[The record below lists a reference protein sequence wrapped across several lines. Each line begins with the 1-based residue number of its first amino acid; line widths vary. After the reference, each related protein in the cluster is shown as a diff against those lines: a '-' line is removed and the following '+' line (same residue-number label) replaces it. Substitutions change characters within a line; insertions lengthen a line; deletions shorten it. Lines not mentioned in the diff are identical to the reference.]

1 MTFIFVVSFVSF
13 TTFVTVCYSLR
24 FSMKVSIVSINLF
37 FFQGF
42 LHHGFRHT
50 DKLVQFKFLWLS
62 LCRLTQ
68 DLGRSMGLT
77 YAVLTLHCFGVLV
90 IASYGF
96 LVSIRNEFSELTL
109 SLAFAMMVT
118 LATLF
123 IQCTV
128 AQSASEEVSS
138 QKRIKGVICTK
149 GAS

>member
-1 MTFIFVVSFVSF
+1 
-13 TTFVTVCYSLR
+13 
-24 FSMKVSIVSINLF
+24 MKMSTVSINF

-42 LHHGFRHT
+42 LHHDFRHT
-50 DKLVQFKFLWLS
+50 DRLVQFKFLWLS

-96 LVSIRNEFSELTL
+96 LVSIRNEFSELTI
-109 SLAFAMMVT
+109 SLAFGMMVT

-138 QKRIKGVICTK
+138 HKRIKLCYFYQRWVVVCTYCK
-149 GAS
+149 PKPM